1 MPQPSNPS
9 LATGPVPSPTAAPA
23 RARVGAPLA
32 PPGAQWRLLRPP
44 GTGTSRVTPRAG
56 WRWPLSPTPTVIR
69 GFQAPQSQWG
79 AGHRGVDLAAAAG
92 QPVLAASSGVVTHVG
107 VIAGRGTVTVL
118 HANGVRTTYEPVLAR
133 VLRGDAVGEGQV
145 LGVVDGDS
153 HCGTCL
159 HLGALRGR
167 VYLDPLTLLSPRRVV
182 LLPLAGS
189 QAPVG

>member
-1 MPQPSNPS
+1 M
-9 LATGPVPSPTAAPA
+9 
-23 RARVGAPLA
+23 
-32 PPGAQWRLLRPP
+32 
-44 GTGTSRVTPRAG
+44 
-56 WRWPLSPTPTVIR
+56 
-69 GFQAPQSQWG
+69 
-79 AGHRGVDLAAAAG
+79 
-92 QPVLAASSGVVTHVG
+92 LAASSGVVTHVG
-107 VIAGRGTVTVL
+107 VVAGRGTVTVL

-133 VLRGDAVGEGQV
+133 VLRGEAVGAGQV

-182 LLPLAGS
+182 LLPLGGS